1 MVRAVSAGPLQCTDF
16 RFVSL
21 SLVQILYEL
30 TLWLCNVPLLVK
42 LSNSKRVGS
51 LVQNRYNLI
60 SLEVDQN
67 GVTGN
72 EETTDTYTE
81 KLALGESCT
90 PMKTYYQQQPEN
102 SLVYFIELTKE
113 SSLANLGR
121 RAL

>member
-72 EETTDTYTE
+72 EETTDTCAE
-81 KLALGESCT
+81 KLG
-90 PMKTYYQQQPEN
+90 
-102 SLVYFIELTKE
+102 
-113 SSLANLGR
+113 LGR
-121 RAL
+121 

>member
-72 EETTDTYTE
+72 EETTDT
-81 KLALGESCT
+81 
-90 PMKTYYQQQPEN
+90 
-102 SLVYFIELTKE
+102 
-113 SSLANLGR
+113 
-121 RAL
+121 